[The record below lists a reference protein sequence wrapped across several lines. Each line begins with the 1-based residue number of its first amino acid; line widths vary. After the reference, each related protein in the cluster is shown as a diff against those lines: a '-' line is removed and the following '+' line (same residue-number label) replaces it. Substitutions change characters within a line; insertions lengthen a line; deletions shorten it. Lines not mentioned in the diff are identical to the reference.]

1 MTAIIQN
8 RCSFRTELAECG
20 NRHKKI
26 GYLCFIIITLLTTL
40 PMKRHHLLFLFAA
53 FIAITSSAQKLDN
66 LVELKQKSENP
77 LFHHLD
83 KAPRT
88 PAFEC
93 EGYWAW
99 GSSVVKG
106 DDGKY
111 HMFVSRFPK
120 SLPFHPPRRLYM
132 PCPRYRKDLIG
143 SAKWPSL
150 PVVRNT
156 GTDAPHTIHAF

>member
-66 LVELKQKSENP
+66 LGTETEVGKP
-77 LFHHLD
+77 
-83 KAPRT
+83 T
-88 PAFEC
+88 V
-93 EGYWAW
+93 
-99 GSSVVKG
+99 SSLRQSSTYTSFRV
-106 DDGKY
+106 
-111 HMFVSRFPK
+111 
-120 SLPFHPPRRLYM
+120 RRLLGLG
-132 PCPRYRKDLIG
+132 KFG
-143 SAKWPSL
+143 SE
-150 PVVRNT
+150 RR
-156 GTDAPHTIHAF
+156 

>member
-1 MTAIIQN
+1 MSDYIFSKYNERQREEMTAIIQTDAVFVRN
-8 RCSFRTELAECG
+8 WLSAATGIKDWLSLF
-20 NRHKKI
+20 
-26 GYLCFIIITLLTTL
+26 
-40 PMKRHHLLFLFAA
+40 HHNNLINNTPHEKTSSAFLFAA

-120 SLPFHPPRRLYM
+120 SLPFHP
-132 PCPRYRKDLIG
+132 G
-143 SAKWPSL
+143 
-150 PVVRNT
+150 
-156 GTDAPHTIHAF
+156 

>member
-20 NRHKKI
+20 SRHKKI

-83 KAPRT
+83 KATYTSFR
-88 PAFEC
+88 
-93 EGYWAW
+93 
-99 GSSVVKG
+99 V
-106 DDGKY
+106 
-111 HMFVSRFPK
+111 
-120 SLPFHPPRRLYM
+120 RRLLGLG
-132 PCPRYRKDLIG
+132 KFG
-143 SAKWPSL
+143 SE
-150 PVVRNT
+150 RR
-156 GTDAPHTIHAF
+156 